1 MGVLWEMELRLLLVE
16 DDGSLSERMI
26 TRLAQD
32 GFVTGRVGSAEEA
45 LRLDDLDGAALII
58 VDIGLPGMDG
68 IAFVR
73 ELRVRGHSQ
82 PVLMLTARGDWQQK
96 VEALNAGADDY
107 VVKPV
112 RAEELVARLH
122 ALIRRAAGQMAGRIT
137 AGPLVIDPQA
147 RSVWLEGE
155 QLDLTQI
162 EFRLLHLFA
171 LRAGHVLSHS
181 EILDHLYVSASS
193 RSANAVEVHIARLRR
208 KIGHDAIRT
217 IRGLGYRFAA

>member
-1 MGVLWEMELRLLLVE
+1 MDLRLLLVE
-16 DDGSLSERMI
+16 DDGNLSDRMI
-26 TRLAQD
+26 ARLAQD
-32 GFVTGRVGSAEEA
+32 GFMTSRVGSAEEA
-45 LRLDDLDGAALII
+45 LSLSDLGGAALVI

-68 IAFVR
+68 IAFIR
-73 ELRVRGHSQ
+73 ELRIRGSSQ

-122 ALIRRAAGQMAGRIT
+122 ALLRRAAGQLAGQIT
-137 AGPLVIDPQA
+137 AGPLVIDAQA
-147 RSVWLEGE
+147 RGAWLDGE

-171 LRAGHVLSHS
+171 LRAGHVLSHA
-181 EILDHLYVSASS
+181 EIQDHLYLSAQS

-208 KIGHDAIRT
+208 KIGHEAIRT

>member
-1 MGVLWEMELRLLLVE
+1 MRLLLVE
-16 DDGSLSERMI
+16 DDGNLSDRMI
-26 TRLAQD
+26 ARLAQD
-32 GFVTGRVGSAEEA
+32 GFMTSRVGSAEEA
-45 LRLDDLDGAALII
+45 LSLSDLGGAALVI

-68 IAFVR
+68 IAFIR
-73 ELRVRGHSQ
+73 ELRIRGSSQ

-122 ALIRRAAGQMAGRIT
+122 ALLRRAAGQLAGQIT
-137 AGPLVIDPQA
+137 AGPLVIDAQA
-147 RSVWLEGE
+147 RGAWLDGE

-171 LRAGHVLSHS
+171 LRAGHVLSHA
-181 EILDHLYVSASS
+181 EIQDHLYLSAQS

-208 KIGHDAIRT
+208 KIGHEAIRT
-217 IRGLGYRFAA
+217 IRGLGYRFAT

>member
-1 MGVLWEMELRLLLVE
+1 MRLLLVE
-16 DDGSLSERMI
+16 DDGNLSDRMI
-26 TRLAQD
+26 ARLAQD
-32 GFVTGRVGSAEEA
+32 GFMTSRVGSAEEA
-45 LRLDDLDGAALII
+45 LSLSDLGGAALVI

-68 IAFVR
+68 IAFIR
-73 ELRVRGHSQ
+73 ELRIRGSSQ

-122 ALIRRAAGQMAGRIT
+122 ALLRRAAGQLAGQIT
-137 AGPLVIDPQA
+137 AGPLVIDAQA
-147 RSVWLEGE
+147 RGAWLDGE

-171 LRAGHVLSHS
+171 LRAGHVLSHA
-181 EILDHLYVSASS
+181 EIQDHLYLSAQS

-208 KIGHDAIRT
+208 KIGHEAIRT